1 MCSDESMSDLTT
13 RTERYNNIYSESSSS
28 GPGSLPENT
37 VLFRS
42 YLSEVIT
49 KYNITSILDLACG
62 NYIAVKDIIENNNIK
77 YIGADIS
84 IKIIEHNKKTYPEQ
98 EFIYLDAITS
108 DLSEYNCDLIIFRH
122 VIQHLNYIDAQKAV
136 DNIFKSQSKY
146 LFINHQRGLQI
157 NEDHHI
163 PENHWENQMYNLNI
177 APFHLQDKELLFI
190 KDCDNHVVD
199 RGGQEESYSLYSI
212 A

>member
-1 MCSDESMSDLTT
+1 MSDLTT

-42 YLSEVIT
+42 YLSEVIA

-77 YIGADIS
+77 YIGGDIS

>member
-1 MCSDESMSDLTT
+1 MSDLTT

-77 YIGADIS
+77 YIGGDIS

>member
-1 MCSDESMSDLTT
+1 MSDLTT

-84 IKIIEHNKKTYPEQ
+84 IKIIEHNKKTYP
-98 EFIYLDAITS
+98 
-108 DLSEYNCDLIIFRH
+108 
-122 VIQHLNYIDAQKAV
+122 
-136 DNIFKSQSKY
+136 
-146 LFINHQRGLQI
+146 
-157 NEDHHI
+157 
-163 PENHWENQMYNLNI
+163 
-177 APFHLQDKELLFI
+177 
-190 KDCDNHVVD
+190 
-199 RGGQEESYSLYSI
+199 
-212 A
+212 

>member
-1 MCSDESMSDLTT
+1 
-13 RTERYNNIYSESSSS
+13 
-28 GPGSLPENT
+28 
-37 VLFRS
+37 
-42 YLSEVIT
+42 
-49 KYNITSILDLACG
+49 LDLACG

>member
-1 MCSDESMSDLTT
+1 MSDLTT